1 MKIHFIAVGGAVMHN
16 MAIALHQKGNEIT
29 GSDDEI
35 FEPSRS
41 RLRRYGILPD
51 KRGWNPEKITADL
64 DGVILGMHA
73 RKDNPELL
81 KAQGLG
87 IKIWSFPE
95 YIYEQSKNKI
105 RVVIGGSHGK
115 TTITSMVMHVLRF
128 NNYNFD
134 YMVGSQLEGFETMV
148 KLTEDA
154 TIIVLEGDEYLSSPL
169 DSRPKFHLYRPH
181 IALLTGIEWDHMN
194 VFPTFENYLKQFSDF
209 THCIDPKGKLFWFD
223 GDPNLKK
230 ITQNLDIE
238 NESYAA
244 HPYIPE
250 DNSTYL
256 DTGGKQVSVPFFG
269 KHNMQNISG
278 ALHICMELGLPSEQ
292 FYEAISSFKGAARR
306 QQLLAEGKGKR
317 VYQDFAHAPSKVRAT
332 VKGFRETF
340 PKHNIIACL
349 ELHTFSSLSK
359 NFLPQYKGTM
369 DPASKAIVFFNPEV
383 VAHKKLPTID
393 TDDVKKG
400 FKNEKLIAINDSYQ
414 LKELL
419 LASAEGE
426 CIILLMT
433 SGSFSGMDMK
443 ALAEEIIK

>member
-16 MAIALHQKGNEIT
+16 MAIALHQKGFDIT

-41 RLRRYGILPD
+41 RLRRYGILPE
-51 KRGWNPEKITADL
+51 KKGWFPEKITQEL
-64 DGVILGMHA
+64 DGIILGMHA
-73 RKDNPELL
+73 RKDNPELIR
-81 KAQGLG
+81 AQELG

-95 YIYEQSKNKI
+95 YIYEQSKKKT

-154 TIIVLEGDEYLSSPL
+154 PIIILEGDEYLSSPL

-194 VFPTFENYLKQFSDF
+194 VFPTYENYIKQFVDF
-209 THCIDPKGKLFWFD
+209 THCIDPDGKLFWFD

-230 ITQNLDIE
+230 VTENLYVE
-238 NESYAA
+238 NESYTA
-244 HPYIPE
+244 HPYSTE
-250 DNSTYL
+250 NNCTYL
-256 DTGGKQVSVPFFG
+256 DTGKKQVAVPFFG

-278 ALHICMELGLPSEQ
+278 ALHICMELGLPSQQ

-306 QQLLAEGKGKR
+306 QQLLAEAHGRK
-317 VYQDFAHAPSKVRAT
+317 VYLDFAHAPSKVRAT
-332 VKGFRETF
+332 VKSFRETF
-340 PKHNIIACL
+340 PMHNIIACL

-359 NFLPQYKGTM
+359 NFLPQYKGTL
-369 DPASKAIVFFNPEV
+369 DPANKAIVFFNPEV
-383 VAHKKLPTID
+383 VAHKKLPEIT

-400 FKNEKLIAINDSYQ
+400 FRNEKLTAINDSYELQ
-414 LKELL
+414 ELL
-419 LASAEGE
+419 LSITEGE
-426 CIILLMT
+426 CIVLLMT
-433 SGSFSGMDMK
+433 SGSFSGLNMK
-443 ALAEEIIK
+443 VLAEEIVN

>member
-1 MKIHFIAVGGAVMHN
+1 MHN
-16 MAIALHQKGNEIT
+16 MAIALHQKGYEIS

-41 RLRRYGILPD
+41 RLRKYGILPE
-51 KRGWNPEKITADL
+51 RQGWDPKKITSDL

-81 KAQGLG
+81 KAQELG

-95 YIYEQSKNKI
+95 YIYEHSKDKI

-194 VFPTFENYLKQFSDF
+194 VFPTFENYLKQFKDF
-209 THCIDPKGKLFWFD
+209 TYCIDPGGKLFWFD
-223 GDPNLKK
+223 GDPNLKNL
-230 ITQNLDIE
+230 TENLDIE
-238 NESYAA
+238 NESYTA
-244 HPYIPE
+244 HPYVPE
-250 DNSTYL
+250 GNSTYL
-256 DTGGKQVSVPFFG
+256 DTGGKQVRVPFFG

-278 ALHICMELGLPSEQ
+278 ALHICMELGLPNEQ
-292 FYEAISSFKGAARR
+292 FYEAISTFKGAARR
-306 QQLLAEGKGKR
+306 QQLLAEGNGRR
-317 VYQDFAHAPSKVRAT
+317 VYLDFAHAPSKVRAT

-340 PKHNIIACL
+340 PKHHIIACL

-369 DPASKAIVFFNPEV
+369 DPANKAIVFFNPEV
-383 VAHKKLPTID
+383 VAHKKLPVIE
-393 TDDVKKG
+393 TDDVIRG
-400 FKNEKLIAINDSYQ
+400 FKNEQLIAINDSYE

-419 LASAEGE
+419 LASTEGE
-426 CIILLMT
+426 SIVLLMT

-443 ALAEEIIK
+443 AFAQEIVSSEQ